1 MVSKT
6 EILAE
11 IKRTALANGGKPLGI
26 ARFEQ
31 ETGIKE
37 YEWGQHW
44 ARFGDA
50 QREAGF
56 EPNQLKGAHP
66 DDFLL
71 VKMIK
76 LIRKLGKYPTFRE
89 IEVERRA
96 DAEMPTKKVFQR
108 VGSKEH
114 FAQML
119 LAYCASRNGFDDVI
133 QISKMVLEKRADEE
147 EEDDGEATSDYGE
160 VYLFKSG
167 QYFKIGRTSDTVRRG
182 NEIRIQLPEKMTL
195 VHSIKTD
202 DPPGIEAYWHKRFE
216 GQRMKGEWFDLK
228 PADVKAFKRWR
239 RIS

>member
-1 MVSKT
+1 MVSKI

-11 IKRTALANGGKPLGI
+11 IKRTALTNGGKPLGM

-31 ETGIKE
+31 ETGIKP
-37 YEWGQHW
+37 YEWEKYW

-56 EPNQLKGAHP
+56 EPNLLQSAHS
-66 DDFLL
+66 DDFL
-71 VKMIK
+71 VEKMIK
-76 LIRKLGKYPTFRE
+76 LIRKLGKYPTARE
-89 IEVERRA
+89 IGVARYD
-96 DAEMPTKKVFQR
+96 DAELPNKNVFQR
-108 VGSKEH
+108 GGGKER

-119 LAYCASRNGFDDVI
+119 LTYCASHDGFEDVAALCNEVVTNGKQEQDDE
-133 QISKMVLEKRADEE
+133 QDENV
-147 EEDDGEATSDYGE
+147 SYGE

-167 QYFKIGRTSDTVRRG
+167 RYYKIGRTKDTVRRG
-182 NEIRIQLPEKMTL
+182 GEIRIQLPEEMTL

-228 PADVKAFKRWR
+228 AADVKAFKRWR

>member
-1 MVSKT
+1 MASKT
-6 EILAE
+6 DILGE
-11 IKRTALANGGKPLGI
+11 IKRTALANGGKPLGM

-31 ETGIKE
+31 ETGINE
-37 YEWGQHW
+37 YEWGQYW
-44 ARFGDA
+44 PRFGDA

-71 VKMIK
+71 EKMVK

-89 IEVERRA
+89 IEVERRS
-96 DAEMPTKKVFQR
+96 DAELPTKKVFQR

-114 FAQML
+114 FAQMV
-119 LAYCASRNGFDDVI
+119 LAYCADRDGFDDIVK
-133 QISKMVLEKRADEE
+133 ISEAVLKKRAVEE
-147 EEDDGEATSDYGE
+147 HYDGEATPDYGE

-167 QYFKIGRTSDTVRRG
+167 QYFKIGRTTDTVRRG
-182 NEIRIQLPEKMTL
+182 SEIRIQLPEKVTL

-202 DPPGIEAYWHKRFE
+202 DPPGIEAYWHKRFQ